1 MSKIKLQKDPYN
13 VIFTGVG
20 GQGNVMAS
28 RLLSK
33 VLVQTGFKVTIG
45 ETFGA
50 SQRGGSVMTHIRVSS
65 DTVWSPQMPKGKA
78 DIVISSEPI
87 ETIRI
92 LKGYGNPNVKVIMN
106 TRPMYPVGVLAGRD
120 DYPALENIKNTVNN
134 LSARAWFVD
143 ATDEAMKLGNPIL
156 SNIIMMGIVCT
167 MGELPLNSDAF
178 RTAMSNTFP
187 AKTHEQNFKAFDIG
201 IEMFHRS
208 RNI

>member
-33 VLVQTGFKVTIG
+33 VLVQKGFKVTIG

-92 LKGYGNPNVKVIMN
+92 LKGYGNQNVKVVMN
-106 TRPMYPVGVLAGRD
+106 TRPIYPVGVLAGRD
-120 DYPALENIKNTVNN
+120 DYPDLENIKKTVKN

-167 MGELPLNSDAF
+167 MGDLPLDPDAF
-178 RTAMSNTFP
+178 KTAMSNAFP
-187 AKTHEQNFKAFDIG
+187 AKIHEQNFKAFDLG
-201 IEMFHRS
+201 IEMFNGS
-208 RNI
+208 RTM